1 MMFQMKSEDRLQEGN
16 TMRVPRAV
24 GVYEENKNAINL
36 LLLLVLVSVY

>member
-1 MMFQMKSEDRLQEGN
+1 MFQMKSEDRLQEGN

-36 LLLLVLVSVY
+36 LLLVSVY

>member
-1 MMFQMKSEDRLQEGN
+1 MMFEMKSEDRLQEGN

-24 GVYEENKNAINL
+24 GVYEENKNDL